1 MTIGERI
8 KYFRTEKGIT
18 QEKIAT
24 ELYISYQA
32 VSKWERNETL
42 PDVTAISKLAEV
54 LGVSCD
60 ALLTDNKI
68 STLNEINRIIEESKN
83 KNISDKIVLLEK
95 AVERYPN
102 NENIIMELIQA
113 YSMATELSDYHKY
126 RESLINYGEYIL
138 KYSNN
143 LQYKYDATQILCYIY
158 RDLKNYERIEALANN
173 MPRLEQCQEALLY
186 HSMVGDDYILGVKE
200 YAKKLLDTLESL
212 SLIFFDKS
220 LENDFEVIRKRILS
234 NT

>member
-18 QEKIAT
+18 QEKIAS

-32 VSKWERNETL
+32 VSKWERNETM
-42 PDVTAISKLAEV
+42 PDVTAISKLAEI

-60 ALLTDNKI
+60 ALLIDNKI
-68 STLNEINRIIEESKN
+68 TTLNEINRIIEESKY
-83 KNISDKIVLLEK
+83 KNVSDKIVLLEK
-95 AVERYPN
+95 TVERYPN

-143 LQYKYDATQILCYIY
+143 LQYRYDATQILCYIY
-158 RDLKNYERIEALANN
+158 RDLKNYERIKALANS
-173 MPRLEQCQEALLY
+173 MPRLEQCKEALIF
-186 HSMVGDDYILGVKE
+186 HSMEGDDYISEVKK

-220 LENDFEVIRKRILS
+220 LDNDFEVIRKRILS